1 MAGSFF
7 VAPDRAAVG
16 KNNLKGKDQ
25 ENCGFLLASVPD
37 RRYNTRYRERVFK
50 KDAFGRVVWLWQ

>member
-25 ENCGFLLASVPD
+25 EKAVQIRDFENKLI
-37 RRYNTRYRERVFK
+37 
-50 KDAFGRVVWLWQ
+50 